1 MLFTDDAHML
11 YNVTH
16 LLTFIRINNYTIHHF
31 VPIQFRIISGLEPI
45 PAVRELKVGYAQD
58 MFVTEL
64 TEKQKTIDSN
74 IHTYRLCRTDN

>member
-1 MLFTDDAHML
+1 MMMHTRCIMLLICSHSLELIITLSISLFL
-11 YNVTH
+11 S
-16 LLTFIRINNYTIHHF
+16 I
-31 VPIQFRIISGLEPI
+31 FRILSGLEPI

-74 IHTYRLCRTDN
+74 IHTYRL